1 MLWLKGCPRCDG
13 DLHEERDMY
22 GEYTACL
29 QCGCYLSHLGE
40 VALYYSAQLRVAVR
54 RRHTDRST
62 VLQLLLPSDNRVC
75 GQRWLNL

>member
-40 VALYYSAQLRVAVR
+40 VALYYSAQLRVAVQAQTYR
-54 RRHTDRST
+54 PEHRTPVAAS
-62 VLQLLLPSDNRVC
+62 V
-75 GQRWLNL
+75 G